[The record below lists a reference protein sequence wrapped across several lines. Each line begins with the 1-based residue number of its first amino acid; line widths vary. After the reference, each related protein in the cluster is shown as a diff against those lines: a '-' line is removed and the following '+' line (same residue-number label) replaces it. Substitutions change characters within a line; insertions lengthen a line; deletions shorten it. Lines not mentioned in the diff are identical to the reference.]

1 MEHLTSIKDI
11 EQTIKDNRLCLFFIK
26 APDCGVCNVMLDKVE
41 KIADVFPSLCSL
53 YTVIIEE
60 PLIASHFLVYSGPTV
75 LLLMDGKEVYRASQ
89 FIDLEELKYNIN
101 RYIELLAQ

>member
-1 MEHLTSIKDI
+1 
-11 EQTIKDNRLCLFFIK
+11 
-26 APDCGVCNVMLDKVE
+26 MLDKVARL
-41 KIADVFPSLCSL
+41 ADLFPSLTSF
-53 YTVIIEE
+53 YTDITEE
-60 PLIASHFLVYSGPTV
+60 PLIAGQFLVYSGPTV